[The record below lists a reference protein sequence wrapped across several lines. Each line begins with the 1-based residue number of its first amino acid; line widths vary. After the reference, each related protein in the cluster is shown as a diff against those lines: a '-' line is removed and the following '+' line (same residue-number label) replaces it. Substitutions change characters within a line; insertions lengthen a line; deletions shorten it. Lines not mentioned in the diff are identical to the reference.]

1 MTEAVFQFKAIARKL
16 NRQEQKAEFEE
27 KNPPIPDTSMYGWPY
42 GVAVSVTSDS
52 YTPPEWLLNQV
63 PLSDLMGSAEAG
75 RLTGILT
82 GGASTP
88 MLGAAELPPYTP
100 SQGVASP
107 LVDLS
112 RMVEWRR
119 VNGELREY
127 AIQQG
132 PHGDEFVKM
141 TDGTCLSRPI
151 DFNAPPSF
159 MGVKI

>member
-1 MTEAVFQFKAIARKL
+1 MTEAVFQFKAIARRL

-27 KNPPIPDTSMYGWPY
+27 KNPPIPDTSMYGRPY

-75 RLTGILT
+75 RLTGGSCESVTLT
-82 GGASTP
+82 TAQ
-88 MLGAAELPPYTP
+88 LPPYAP
-100 SQGVASP
+100 SHGVAVP

>member
-1 MTEAVFQFKAIARKL
+1 MTEAVFQFKAINRRL

-42 GVAVSVTSDS
+42 GVAV
-52 YTPPEWLLNQV
+52 
-63 PLSDLMGSAEAG
+63 
-75 RLTGILT
+75 
-82 GGASTP
+82 
-88 MLGAAELPPYTP
+88 
-100 SQGVASP
+100 P

-119 VNGELREY
+119 VNGELWEY